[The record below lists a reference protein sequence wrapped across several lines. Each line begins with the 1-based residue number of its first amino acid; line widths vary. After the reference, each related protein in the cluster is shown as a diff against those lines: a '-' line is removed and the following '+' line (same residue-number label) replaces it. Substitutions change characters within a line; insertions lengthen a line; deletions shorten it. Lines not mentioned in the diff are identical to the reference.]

1 MSTQRFKI
9 VLLGEGRVGKTSI
22 LLRYT
27 RGIIITCV
35 IIIIDV
41 IIIRQVNIMID
52 KYQPYKHRI

>member
-41 IIIRQVNIMID
+41 IIIIQVNIMID